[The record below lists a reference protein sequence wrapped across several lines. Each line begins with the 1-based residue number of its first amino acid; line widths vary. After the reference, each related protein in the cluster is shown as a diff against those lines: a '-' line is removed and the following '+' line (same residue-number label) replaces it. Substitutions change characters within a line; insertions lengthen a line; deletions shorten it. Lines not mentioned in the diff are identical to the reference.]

1 MGRYKKSD
9 IVKAKPISISLNSRY
24 TSMLCEL
31 ESTFNKTRSEVIQQ
45 LIEEKYSSLNRL
57 EV

>member
-9 IVKAKPISISLNSRY
+9 TIKAKPISISLNSKY
-24 TSMLCEL
+24 ISMLCEL
-31 ESTFNKTRSEVIQQ
+31 ESTLNKTRSEVIQQ